1 MLTTIDVVVDELCTN
16 TVAKIPIM
24 RPATGLLRI
33 LFDAKASPAA
43 FPPNNRKALL
53 RKSKEQMKKY
63 RSTNSRTILANTV
76 ATRFTFPRWS
86 KSVDK

>member
-1 MLTTIDVVVDELCTN
+1 MLTTMDVVVEELCTN

-24 RPATGLLRI
+24 SPATGFLRI
-33 LFDAKASPAA
+33 LLDLKASPAA

-63 RSTNSRTILANTV
+63 RSTNNRTILANTV
-76 ATRFTFPRWS
+76 ATRFIFPRRS
-86 KSVDK
+86 KSVDT